1 VVIGA
6 TGAGAPSATVVKAA
20 TLAPRA
26 VGGIDPALGLVE
38 VGVDLDALDGDELS
52 VTGSWADATAAAQRA
67 ISHEMIGAMRTM
79 LRLARE
85 HALDRIQFDRP
96 ISSFQAVRHRLA
108 ESHVAIEG
116 AAGAVDAAWDDGTPL
131 TAAAAKAIAGHSA
144 RTVRRHCQQ
153 VLAGIGFTTEHDLH
167 LFVRRTLVLDAL
179 YGDSRALTKQIG
191 ADLLAARGLPALL
204 PL

>member
-1 VVIGA
+1 MA
-6 TGAGAPSATVVKAA
+6 TGQ
-20 TLAPRA
+20 RA
-26 VGGIDPALGLVE
+26 VA
-38 VGVDLDALDGDELS
+38 
-52 VTGSWADATAAAQRA
+52 
-67 ISHEMIGAMRTM
+67 HEMVGAMRTM

-85 HALDRIQFDRP
+85 HALDRVQFDRP

-116 AAGAVDAAWDDGTPL
+116 AAAALDAAWEDGTPL
-131 TAAAAKAIAGHSA
+131 TAALAKAVAGQSA

-167 LFVRRTLVLDAL
+167 QFVRRTLVLDSL
-179 YGDSRALTKQIG
+179 LGDSRTLTKQIG
-191 ADLLAARGLPALL
+191 AELLAARGLPALL

>member
-1 VVIGA
+1 VVTDG
-6 TGAGAPSATVVKAA
+6 TDSPSAAVVETAA
-20 TLAPRA
+20 LELRPIR
-26 VGGIDPALGLVE
+26 GLDPALGLVE
-38 VGVDLDALDGDELS
+38 VGIDLDSLDADARS
-52 VTGSWADATAAAQRA
+52 VDGSWTDAVAAAQRA
-67 ISHEMIGAMRTM
+67 VTHEMIGAMRTM

-85 HALDRIQFDRP
+85 HALERIQFDRP

-116 AAGAVDAAWDDGTPL
+116 AAAAVDAAWDDGTPVG
-131 TAAAAKAIAGHSA
+131 AALAKAIAGHSA

-167 LFVRRTLVLDAL
+167 RFVRRTLVLDAL
-179 YGDSRALTKQIG
+179 FGDSRALTRQIG
-191 ADLLAARGLPALL
+191 AELLEARGLPALL